1 MQMKRRAP
9 ESGRGVCGLP
19 GSQGTAAGCLGVL
32 ASAALLG
39 LGLPAQPP
47 ALANP
52 AESCSLL
59 SGSPRVLKEGFKWS
73 EGPAWISAKGHWVFS
88 DVMGDKQYTITPEGT
103 LQEFRTPSGYANGN
117 AVMSGGMIVS
127 AQHDRKLTALTPT
140 GKVSSVLA
148 ATYQG
153 KKLNSPNDVAI
164 AAGGGIWFTD
174 PPMGII
180 GYGPKKEPQE
190 LPFQGV
196 FRLKGGSLE
205 LMDSSMGLPN
215 GLGFSPDG
223 KYLYVSDTKDN
234 TIVRFAVNP
243 SSGKLSDKKL
253 FARLE
258 PVPGGGKDGAA
269 DGLRVDRTGNVW
281 ASGPGGITVLS
292 PEGTTRCRIP
302 FQAHVSNLAFGGKN
316 TTFILVTSADK
327 VFLLEGPKRF

>member
-1 MQMKRRAP
+1 
-9 ESGRGVCGLP
+9 
-19 GSQGTAAGCLGVL
+19 
-32 ASAALLG
+32 
-39 LGLPAQPP
+39 
-47 ALANP
+47 
-52 AESCSLL
+52 
-59 SGSPRVLKEGFKWS
+59 
-73 EGPAWISAKGHWVFS
+73 
-88 DVMGDKQYTITPEGT
+88 MGDKQYTITPGGK
-103 LQEFRTPSGYANGN
+103 LKEFRTPSGFANGN
-117 AVMSGGMIVS
+117 AVMSNGTIVS

-223 KYLYVSDTKDN
+223 KFLYVSDTKDN

-258 PVPGGGKDGAA
+258 PIPGGGKEGAA

-292 PEGTTRCRIP
+292 SEGTTRCRIP
-302 FQAHVSNLAFGGKN
+302 FQAHVSNLSFGGRD

-327 VFLLEGPKRF
+327 VFLLEGRKKF